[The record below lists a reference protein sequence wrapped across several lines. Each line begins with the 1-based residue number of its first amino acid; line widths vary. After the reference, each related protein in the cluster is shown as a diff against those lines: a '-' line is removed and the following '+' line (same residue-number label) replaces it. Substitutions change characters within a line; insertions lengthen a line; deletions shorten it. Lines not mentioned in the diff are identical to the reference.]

1 MFIYRDEVMKRVK
14 EHHDS
19 LVPAYEVMVT
29 ALQGSQNYG
38 LDEYSEE
45 YMSDVDTKSIVLPH
59 FKDFV
64 CNSKPVSKVV
74 EMENG
79 EHAEVKDIRIMMEM
93 FRKENVSYLELLY
106 SKYVVVN
113 PKYKDLWEMLVN
125 NRDKIFK
132 AHPTRLANAIA
143 GMGLEKRKALCH
155 PYPTIKYKIDKW
167 GFDGKQLSHC
177 VRLYEFFC
185 RMLAGTPHY
194 ESSCRE
200 GLMNFKKQLDWNGKR
215 ELTPQE
221 AIKICDFYCAEMD
234 KLKDWVKENS
244 TDEGDAAVL
253 DTVTYE
259 ALSRMFKEEI
269 LEGRK
274 NG

>member
-1 MFIYRDEVMKRVK
+1 MFVYRDEVMKRVK

-64 CNSKPVSKVV
+64 RNSKPVSKVV

-79 EHAEVKDIRIMMEM
+79 EHAEVKDIRIMMDM

-106 SKYVVVN
+106 SEYVVVN

-125 NRDKIFK
+125 NRDEIFK
-132 AHPTRLANAIA
+132 AHPIRLANAIA

-155 PYPTIKYKIDKW
+155 PYPTIKHKIDRW

-185 RMLAGTPHY
+185 RTLAGTPHY
-194 ESSCRE
+194 ESNCRE
-200 GLMNFKKQLDWNGKR
+200 GLMNFKKQLDWNGER

-221 AIKICDFYCAEMD
+221 AIKICDYYCAEMG

-244 TDEGDAAVL
+244 TDKGDAAVL

-259 ALSRMFKEEI
+259 ALSRIFKEEI
-269 LEGRK
+269 L
-274 NG
+274 NGDTDY